1 MTGRNIEYAEVSGL
15 LRSGNGEQT
24 GSGAADYYAFID
36 YKLAARQ
43 TNGASYRKAD
53 GVTIIRDRQFL
64 TQRSGAAII
73 CVGYGNGV
81 RICRNSDIAE
91 QQHANCEGRG
101 SPQCVVRITQHLTGI
116 RLHLAI
122 YFCLHRGQSAGKH
135 GKLASRVSPWL

>member
-53 GVTIIRDRQFL
+53 GVTIIRDRQCL
-64 TQRSGAAII
+64 TQRARAAI
-73 CVGYGNGV
+73 VSVSDRDRG
-81 RICRNSDIAE
+81 CRPVSLSGGPLREPEWD
-91 QQHANCEGRG
+91 HAN
-101 SPQCVVRITQHLTGI
+101 SQ
-116 RLHLAI
+116 
-122 YFCLHRGQSAGKH
+122 K
-135 GKLASRVSPWL
+135 